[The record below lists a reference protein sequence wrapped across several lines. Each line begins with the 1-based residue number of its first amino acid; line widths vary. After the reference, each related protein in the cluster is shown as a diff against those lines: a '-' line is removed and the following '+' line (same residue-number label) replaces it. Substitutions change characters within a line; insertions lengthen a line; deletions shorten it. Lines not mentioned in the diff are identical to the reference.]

1 MIETRTQ
8 RRLAAILAAD
18 VEGYSQMMG
27 RDEDGTLAAMRDL
40 WGTVFNPVV
49 AVHRGRIFKT
59 MGDAALVEFASAV
72 DAVECA
78 VAVQG
83 AMALHNARTGA
94 PEIALRIGVN
104 LGDVVSD
111 GDDMLGDGVNVAARL
126 ESQAP
131 RGGILVSDAVHA
143 QVRGKVDVVF
153 ADAGE
158 LSLKNIAA
166 PVRAWRWG
174 DGASAEVQALPEDLP
189 SIAVLPFTNMSGD
202 AEQEYFSDG
211 ISEDI
216 ITDLSKLGGLT
227 VIARN
232 SSFVYKGRTID
243 IRAVGRD
250 LGVTSVLEGSIRRA
264 GNRVRITAQLI
275 DARSGAH
282 LWAERYDRDLT
293 DIFAVQDEVTLQI
306 VSALKVRLQP
316 VERSR
321 LAGTR
326 ATNLDAHDQYLRA
339 KRLAADLPD
348 EAQDRRAAFQRVIEA
363 HTRATEI
370 DPAYAAPHAGLSFA
384 WIFDHANRWSGT
396 ADPLARAAAEADLA
410 IAADPDEVLGHV
422 ASAVVHLYKGDVA
435 AMKIAADRA
444 LEISPNSAAAIGIRG
459 NVEMM
464 MGNAEGA
471 IPWLQRSIRLD
482 AEFGKQGLHFLG
494 SAQLLAGR
502 YSEAAATFRERIRQV
517 PTTDLSRSLLASTL
531 GHLGQVD
538 EARRVWAEIAGVNP
552 DYSLDTHL
560 GRLTYAN
567 PADPARIRE
576 GLAKAGLPAASSLRP
591 L

>member
-1 MIETRTQ
+1 MSDTRTQ

-27 RDEDGTLAAMRDL
+27 ADEAGTLAAMRAV
-40 WGTVFNPVV
+40 WGNVFNPIV
-49 AVHRGRIFKT
+49 ATHRGRIFKT
-59 MGDAALVEFASAV
+59 MGDAALVEFGSAV

-78 VAVQG
+78 ATVQA
-83 AMALHNARTGA
+83 AMAARDAGA
-94 PEIALRIGVN
+94 GPAIALRIGIN

-131 RGGILVSDAVHA
+131 RGGILVSDAIHA
-143 QVRGKVDVVF
+143 QVRGKVQVAF
-153 ADAGE
+153 TDAGE
-158 LSLKNIAA
+158 LTLKNIAI

-174 DGASAEVQALPEDLP
+174 DGQGNAVSSAVAEDLP

-202 AEQEYFSDG
+202 PEQEYFSDG

-216 ITDLSKLGGLT
+216 ITDLSKVAGLM

-232 SSFVYKGRTID
+232 SSFAYKGQTVD

-293 DIFAVQDEVTLQI
+293 DIFAVQDEVTMQI
-306 VSALKVRLQP
+306 VGALKVHLRP
-316 VERSR
+316 AERQR
-321 LAGTR
+321 MAGTR
-326 ATNLDAHDQYLRA
+326 ATNLEAHDAYLRG
-339 KRLAADLPD
+339 RQLAAELS
-348 EAQDRRAAFQRVIEA
+348 AVTTDRPAAFAAVVAAYTRAA
-363 HTRATEI
+363 EI
-370 DPAYAAPHAGLSFA
+370 DPAYAAPHAGLSFVH
-384 WIFDHANRWSGT
+384 IYDHANRWSGM

-410 IAADPDEVLGHV
+410 ITIDPDEVLGHV
-422 ASAVVHLYKGDVA
+422 AAAVVHLYAGDVP
-435 AMKIAADRA
+435 AMKAGADRA
-444 LEISPNSAAAIGIRG
+444 LELAPNSAAAIGIRG

-464 MGNAEGA
+464 TGNAEGA

-482 AEFGKQGLHFLG
+482 TEFGKQGLHFLG

-502 YSEAAATFRERIRQV
+502 YAEAAATLRERIRLV
-517 PTTDLSRSLLASTL
+517 PTTDLSRSLLASAL

-538 EARRVWAEIAGVNP
+538 EARRVWVEIAGVNP
-552 DYSLDTHL
+552 AYTLDAHL
-560 GRLTYAN
+560 GRLTYTN

-576 GLAKAGLPAASSLRP
+576 GLARAGLPP
-591 L
+591 P